1 MVKKI
6 VHTFVTPK
14 QGYAWT
20 LPPNLKK
27 KKKKKNGSTY
37 IVTNFSNLVQ

>member
-27 KKKKKNGSTY
+27 KEKKIGSTY